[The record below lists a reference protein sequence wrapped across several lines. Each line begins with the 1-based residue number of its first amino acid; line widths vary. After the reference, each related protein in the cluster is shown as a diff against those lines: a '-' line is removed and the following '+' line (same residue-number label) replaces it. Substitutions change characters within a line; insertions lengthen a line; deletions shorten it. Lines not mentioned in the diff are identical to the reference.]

1 MVDEIKKE
9 EEDLRR
15 SFTGSRDGDTEVT
28 YFIVAPTAED
38 IRGADWQ
45 YSKTYTNSL
54 VEGITTSA
62 EMMDILMR
70 RGIIGPEFEQ
80 RARELALLLNEKI
93 TDLEEEADLD
103 RKRDLSIEV
112 AIAREELFQ
121 WNQRLNG
128 PMSNTCEQI
137 ADDSRLEFLT
147 SKIVQDTE
155 GKRVWEAFDDYKTEK
170 DQELATRA
178 RFETMLF
185 LQGFDSDFIEQTP
198 EARAMRE
205 VEQDVLSKAREAVE
219 AARAIAEEEVKKS
232 EDKAEKKAVKKAA
245 SKKTTSKKSASK
257 KKTS

>member
-1 MVDEIKKE
+1 MVDDIKKE
-9 EEDLRR
+9 DDLRR
-15 SFTGSRDGDTEVT
+15 SFTGAGDEATE

-80 RARELALLLNEKI
+80 RARELALILNDKI
-93 TDLEEEADLD
+93 TALEEEADLD
-103 RKRDLSIEV
+103 SKRDLSIEV

-137 ADDSRLEFLT
+137 ADDSRLEYLT
-147 SKIVQDTE
+147 SRIVQNKE
-155 GKRVWEAFDDYKTEK
+155 GDRVWEDFEDYKTEK
-170 DQELATRA
+170 DQEIATKA

-185 LQGFDSDFIEQTP
+185 LQGFESDFIEQTP
-198 EARAMRE
+198 EAVAMRE
-205 VEQDVLSKAREAVE
+205 VEQDVLAKAREAVE
-219 AARAIAEEEVKKS
+219 AARAIAEEEVAKK
-232 EDKAEKKAVKKAA
+232 EKKATTKKKAA
-245 SKKTTSKKSASK
+245 SKK
-257 KKTS
+257 KTSAKKATKKATKK